1 MIDAFCDL
9 FNTSG
14 SRPTEGALGTS
25 RSTQRNRKV
34 MALADTCKTAGHI
47 NGYSSTQKYCSGET
61 NTKHPVSPEGELGRI
76 HIRNLFVTV

>member
-1 MIDAFCDL
+1 MVDAFCEL
-9 FNTSG
+9 FNTGVSM
-14 SRPTEGALGTS
+14 PTEGALGTS

-34 MALADTCKTAGHI
+34 MALADTCRTAGHI

-61 NTKHPVSPEGELGRI
+61 NAKHRVSPEGELCRI